1 MTDKFWVG
9 GSGNTN
15 DTAHWS
21 LTSGGTGGA
30 AAPGSGD
37 DIFFDG
43 NSDGGGG
50 NYTVTVNATF
60 TMRNFTTTAPS
71 SGNMT
76 LAGASAIN
84 CHGSLSWYSGMVRS
98 YTGAW
103 TFTGTTGASNTIEVN
118 GLALTTN
125 TILFNTN
132 NKSYTIVGTYSIINN
147 FRVWGGGGNFP
158 VVNFGTSTVT
168 LSSSGNIDV
177 NAATLNFN
185 SATINATSATAL
197 IHEDFATTNFG
208 SSIWTAVQIQRVGSN
223 SSFCNMNLGSAQI
236 TLSHANSPWVVN
248 PGTFAS
254 FVAGTSL
261 IKLTGNSGGAKNFG
275 NGSGGTYYDVWN
287 ATTGTGEMQYVGT
300 NTFHVLKINPGQS
313 NGFDTSSTQTMDN
326 LDAVGTS
333 GNLITLRNDGG
344 GSNNWN
350 LVFTG
355 AVDPICCDYLSVQR
369 CQASGATFNAGSN
382 STDAGNNSGVNFVS
396 CSEST
401 GGRFGMLTGG
411 KMRSSVGLH
420 SGGQL
425 ISWLVGFI
433 TALFGV
439 S

>member
-1 MTDKFWVG
+1 MTDKYWVG

-37 DIFFDG
+37 DAFFDG
-43 NSDGGGG
+43 NSDAGGGS
-50 NYTVTVNATF
+50 YTVTVNATF

-76 LAGASAIN
+76 LAGSSAIN
-84 CHGSLSWYSGMVRS
+84 CHGSPSWYSGMVRS
-98 YTGAW
+98 YTGIW
-103 TFTGTTGASNTIEVN
+103 TFTGTTGASNTIATN

-125 TILFNTN
+125 ITLFSTN
-132 NKSYTIVGTYSIINN
+132 NKTYTVSGTFAIVGD

-158 VVNFGTSTVT
+158 TVNFGSSTVNLSGSGSINVTAATLNFGTSTITGAV
-168 LSSSGNIDV
+168 
-177 NAATLNFN
+177 
-185 SATINATSATAL
+185 TAL
-197 IHEDFATTNFG
+197 VHGDFATTNFD
-208 SSIWTAVQIQRVGSN
+208 SSTWSVSQIQRSGSN
-223 SSFCNMNLGSAQI
+223 TSFCNFDLGSAQI
-236 TLSHANSPWVVN
+236 TLSHANNPWVVN

-254 FVAGTSL
+254 FDAGTSL
-261 IKLTGNSGGAKNFG
+261 IKLTGAAGTTKNFG

-287 ATTGTGEMQYVGT
+287 ATTGAGEMQYVGT
-300 NTFHVLKINPGQS
+300 NTFHILKINPGQS

-344 GSNNWN
+344 GANNWN

-369 CQASGATFNAGSN
+369 CQASGAMFHAGDN
-382 STDAGNNSGVNFVS
+382 STDGGNNSGVTFTS
-396 CSEST
+396 CSVPSA
-401 GGRFGMLTGG
+401 GLLQQLHHHGLFLKSAGRF
-411 KMRSSVGLH
+411 R
-420 SGGQL
+420 Q
-425 ISWLVGFI
+425 
-433 TALFGV
+433 
-439 S
+439 